1 MFFQQQIIAILHE
14 VRLTTKE
21 EKIKQYDMN
30 AHKTLLIEN
39 QGSMWTC
46 SKINLFVDLNISVF
60 YLQFTIKVFQ
70 IYFLISVNE
79 EIFMMIN
86 KIFVKHILLFILGER
101 FFVYLIDVFTG
112 NNFGGSWILQ
122 MKYCLVFSFQ
132 YYFWFKVIMQ

>member
-46 SKINLFVDLNISVF
+46 SKINLFVDLNIKRF
-60 YLQFTIKVFQ
+60 LFA
-70 IYFLISVNE
+70 IY
-79 EIFMMIN
+79 N
-86 KIFVKHILLFILGER
+86 KSFSDILL
-101 FFVYLIDVFTG
+101 
-112 NNFGGSWILQ
+112 NFSEWRNF
-122 MKYCLVFSFQ
+122 YDD
-132 YYFWFKVIMQ
+132 